1 MPIMKKINDKI
12 LQLLWPKVPRIS
24 LTMYTFI
31 FSIICLTE
39 GFAQKQPV
47 TKYDK
52 NVFLILGG
60 LLLISVFYRLRK
72 IIKNLKYTEKRP
84 WTVVTFLTGAFALV
98 PPSTAFDTYDDG
110 STPTGNLI
118 NKLIFNIAFFVITIV
133 RVYKAK
139 IVRKRKPDSSLK

>member
-1 MPIMKKINDKI
+1 MKKINDKI

-31 FSIICLTE
+31 LSIACLTQ

-47 TKYDK
+47 TKFDK
-52 NVFLILGG
+52 NVLLIVGG

-84 WTVVTFLTGAFALV
+84 WTVVTFLTVPLALSA
-98 PPSTAFDTYDDG
+98 PSTALDYTYDDG
-110 STPTGNLI
+110 STHTGNLI
-118 NKLIFNIAFFVITIV
+118 NKLSLSIAFFVITIV

>member
-1 MPIMKKINDKI
+1 MKKINDKI

-31 FSIICLTE
+31 FSIICLTQ

-47 TKYDK
+47 TKSDK
-52 NVFLILGG
+52 NVLLILGG

-98 PPSTAFDTYDDG
+98 PPSTAFDTLYDDG